1 MTNQKITIDKKK
13 LDSIETAL
21 KHLKPEPKPLTASEA
36 IKAMAETI
44 NSKRKEGVTD
54 EQIRKALEAQGL
66 KVSTTTFRNA
76 LKPNAAKRKT
86 APKPKQSAT
95 VKKAETKTSSKSDVP
110 NLKDEEL

>member
-21 KHLKPEPKPLTASEA
+21 KNLKPEPKPLTASEA

-76 LKPNAAKRKT
+76 LKPNAAKRKVV
-86 APKPKQSAT
+86 PKPNTNALA
-95 VKKAETKTSSKSDVP
+95 KKAETKTSSKASAP